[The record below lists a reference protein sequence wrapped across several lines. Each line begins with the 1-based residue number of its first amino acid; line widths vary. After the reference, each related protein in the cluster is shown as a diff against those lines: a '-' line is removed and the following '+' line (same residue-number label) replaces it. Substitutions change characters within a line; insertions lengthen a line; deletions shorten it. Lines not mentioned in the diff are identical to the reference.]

1 MQRIFVNETISKIGE
16 KVKVSGWVNVR
27 RDHGKI
33 IFIDLRDISGLLQV
47 VFANPMYDIKD
58 ASMSDI
64 MKKADQLRS
73 EWVVSIDGIVKERP
87 ENLKNPKIE
96 TGSVELAAEKL
107 EILNEAKTP
116 PFEIGEK
123 YKVNEELRM
132 EYRYLDLRD
141 SKMQKNLMK
150 RSKVLQFLNNYFKE
164 QNFIEVE
171 TPNLT
176 KGTPEGA
183 REFVVPS
190 RKHPGKFY
198 VLPQSP
204 QQFKQLLMVAG
215 LERYFQIARCFRDE
229 DSRGDRQPEF
239 TQLDIEMSF
248 VEEDDVLD
256 LIERMMIKL
265 VEKVFPEKKIWQKPF
280 PRMDYDEVIAKYN
293 SDKPDLREDKNNP
306 DELAFAW
313 VVNMPLLEYSKTEK
327 KWVSSHHPFTAPSK
341 ALANEG
347 KPKDSELGKLKARAY
362 DLVLNGSEIGGGS
375 IRIHQRELQNK
386 MFEILGVE
394 EQDIEAR
401 FGHMLRAFEYGAP
414 PHGGIA
420 LGLDRLMMI
429 LMNESSIREV
439 MAFPK
444 TGDDR
449 DLLMGAPSK
458 INEKQLKELHIEIKK

>member
-1 MQRIFVNETISKIGE
+1 MKRIFINETINKIGE
-16 KVKVSGWVNVR
+16 RIKVSGWVNVR

-33 IFIDLRDISGLLQV
+33 IFIDLRDRSGLLQV
-47 VFANPMYDIKD
+47 VFAGNEELR
-58 ASMSDI
+58 
-64 MKKADQLRS
+64 KKADQLRS
-73 EWVVSIDGIVKERP
+73 EWVISIEGTVKERP

-96 TGSVELAAEKL
+96 TGEIELSAEEL

-116 PFEIGEK
+116 PFEIGGK
-123 YKVNEELRM
+123 DRISEELRM

-141 SKMQKNLMK
+141 PKMQKNLTK
-150 RSKVLQFLNNYFKE
+150 RSDVLRFLNNYFKD
-164 QNFIEVE
+164 NGFIEIE
-171 TPNLT
+171 TPDLT

-183 REFVVPS
+183 REFAVPS

-239 TQLDIEMSF
+239 TQLDVEMSF
-248 VEEDDVLD
+248 IEEEDVLD
-256 LIERMMIKL
+256 LIEKTMIKL
-265 VEKVFPEKKIWQKPF
+265 VEEIFPNHKISKKPF
-280 PRMDYDEVIAKYN
+280 PRLDYDETMAKYN
-293 SDKPDLREDKNNP
+293 SDKPDLRENKNNP
-306 DELAFAW
+306 NELAFAW

-327 KWVSSHHPFTAPSK
+327 KWVSSHHPFTAPKENLQQTTNDKQLGMIK
-341 ALANEG
+341 A
-347 KPKDSELGKLKARAY
+347 KAY
-362 DLVLNGSEIGGGS
+362 DLVLNGYEIGGGS
-375 IRIHQRELQNK
+375 IRIHNRELQNK
-386 MFEILGVE
+386 IFEILGVDGK
-394 EQDIEAR
+394 DIEAR
-401 FGHMLRAFEYGAP
+401 FGHMLKAFEYGAP

-429 LMNESSIREV
+429 LMNEPSIREV

-449 DLLMGAPSK
+449 DLLLGAPSEISK
-458 INEKQLKELHIEIKK
+458 IQLKDLHIDIKK

>member
-164 QNFIEVE
+164 QNF
-171 TPNLT
+171 
-176 KGTPEGA
+176 
-183 REFVVPS
+183 
-190 RKHPGKFY
+190 
-198 VLPQSP
+198 
-204 QQFKQLLMVAG
+204 
-215 LERYFQIARCFRDE
+215 
-229 DSRGDRQPEF
+229 
-239 TQLDIEMSF
+239 
-248 VEEDDVLD
+248 
-256 LIERMMIKL
+256 
-265 VEKVFPEKKIWQKPF
+265 
-280 PRMDYDEVIAKYN
+280 
-293 SDKPDLREDKNNP
+293 
-306 DELAFAW
+306 
-313 VVNMPLLEYSKTEK
+313 
-327 KWVSSHHPFTAPSK
+327 
-341 ALANEG
+341 
-347 KPKDSELGKLKARAY
+347 
-362 DLVLNGSEIGGGS
+362 
-375 IRIHQRELQNK
+375 
-386 MFEILGVE
+386 
-394 EQDIEAR
+394 
-401 FGHMLRAFEYGAP
+401 
-414 PHGGIA
+414 
-420 LGLDRLMMI
+420 
-429 LMNESSIREV
+429 
-439 MAFPK
+439 
-444 TGDDR
+444 
-449 DLLMGAPSK
+449 
-458 INEKQLKELHIEIKK
+458 